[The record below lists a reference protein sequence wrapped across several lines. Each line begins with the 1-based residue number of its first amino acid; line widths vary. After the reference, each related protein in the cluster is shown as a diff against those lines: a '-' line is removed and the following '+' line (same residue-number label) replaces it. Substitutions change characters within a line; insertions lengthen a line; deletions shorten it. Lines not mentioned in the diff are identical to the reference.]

1 MANTK
6 PGTSLLAQTEDKKK
20 KWGGDIYNYDI
31 NGVIKGYDSAFAEY
45 NAEGTSQERKDAINA
60 LYGGDITK
68 WDNKNAYTAYMDDL
82 NEVKYIDSLN
92 KAYTASMDAAK
103 DAEQRKTQYVDTRRM
118 LMQKYLPDTL
128 QAQGLANTGYVADTL
143 LKAENN
149 YNQHLLGAMNDRAQ
163 TEQNAMQAYQDSL
176 QSYKQQQAN
185 TAYERFMQD
194 QAKKETEEKEA
205 AAKAEANAE
214 TNKQNYATFIGA
226 IDEGADINAVVK
238 QAEILGLP
246 TTMIDDLKAYE
257 AAEKAKVQEELYN
270 AYLDNLDAL
279 TYEEIE
285 SAERNGLLAKPQAD
299 ALRGKIAEG
308 ITKTGATFNDDGS
321 ALEAKEG
328 DNFSVTYNGKKYRVE
343 NGGEVTDNRIK
354 KYAAKN
360 LEEGQVFA
368 YNNELYI
375 YYGDKVYQI
384 RGRRNS
390 IANNIFGVAKDYD
403 ELKAALI

>member
-143 LKAENN
+143 LKAENICPLRVVDFRN
-149 YNQHLLGAMNDRAQ
+149 LHRITGVHKVHKINALYNSARIHIEARN
-163 TEQNAMQAYQDSL
+163 DSL
-176 QSYKQQQAN
+176 C
-185 TAYERFMQD
+185 
-194 QAKKETEEKEA
+194 
-205 AAKAEANAE
+205 
-214 TNKQNYATFIGA
+214 
-226 IDEGADINAVVK
+226 
-238 QAEILGLP
+238 
-246 TTMIDDLKAYE
+246 
-257 AAEKAKVQEELYN
+257 
-270 AYLDNLDAL
+270 
-279 TYEEIE
+279 
-285 SAERNGLLAKPQAD
+285 
-299 ALRGKIAEG
+299 
-308 ITKTGATFNDDGS
+308 
-321 ALEAKEG
+321 
-328 DNFSVTYNGKKYRVE
+328 
-343 NGGEVTDNRIK
+343 
-354 KYAAKN
+354 
-360 LEEGQVFA
+360 
-368 YNNELYI
+368 
-375 YYGDKVYQI
+375 
-384 RGRRNS
+384 
-390 IANNIFGVAKDYD
+390 
-403 ELKAALI
+403 